1 MRKSLLFAALA
12 LACVRAHGEGWSI
25 GAGTG
30 PFIFGGF
37 AERSITIMN
46 EGGTGTTRSRLSA
59 ATRPGAVVDLERD
72 LGDRFAFGI
81 QGTWTEAPL
90 RIKSATGNQGVT
102 LDAGH
107 VRVTT
112 FVAPVVLRINPRGT
126 FRFHLLAGPA
136 YALYNVRRRAAGGV
150 TAPLFDG
157 TRGRWGGAAIG
168 ALRARSSL
176 RPHKSL
182 LHRRCL
188 APLGINLKGE
198 DPILSLSRAAKTAR
212 DLRRR
217 SDRRASCAVVAS
229 AA

>member
-136 YALYNVRRRAAGGV
+136 YAIYNVRRRAAGGV

-157 TRGRWGGAAIG
+157 TRGRWGGAAG
-168 ALRARSSL
+168 AGVGWWWRPRFAVEWQVEDIVTSSPFRATDI
-176 RPHKSL
+176 
-182 LHRRCL
+182 
-188 APLGINLKGE
+188 APSGQKVHIPKPQNGHTSVGI
-198 DPILSLSRAAKTAR
+198 RYR
-212 DLRRR
+212 F
-217 SDRRASCAVVAS
+217 
-229 AA
+229 